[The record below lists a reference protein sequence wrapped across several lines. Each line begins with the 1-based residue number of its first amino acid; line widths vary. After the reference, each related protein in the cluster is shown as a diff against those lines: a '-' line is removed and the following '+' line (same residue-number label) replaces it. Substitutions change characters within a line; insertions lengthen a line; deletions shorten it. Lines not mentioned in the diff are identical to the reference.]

1 QAELQAIKQG
11 NIKREILEAI
21 KTSVVND
28 YLSQQDSPNS
38 EMTLAFS
45 RLLTRRETP
54 TNEWVNAI
62 MAVSVEDVAQLAQAV
77 VLQTRFTLLPEA
89 VE

>member
-1 QAELQAIKQG
+1 
-11 NIKREILEAI
+11 
-21 KTSVVND
+21 
-28 YLSQQDSPNS
+28 
-38 EMTLAFS
+38 
-45 RLLTRRETP
+45 
-54 TNEWVNAI
+54 